1 MKKHDIDN
9 LVSNLV
15 KTFTT
20 SVYESC
26 IQKVAGWKNY
36 DLSETILES
45 KDSARYIKKTL
56 IKILTL
62 KITS

>member
-1 MKKHDIDN
+1 M
-9 LVSNLV
+9 SNLV